1 VVAAGEAAP
10 LFLMILGFFLNAF
23 KATGLENLLIP
34 GFGEIGRAEEEI
46 STRRW
51 YAYQGR
57 FFGGLRK
64 KSPARGCLLTGLE
77 EVGMKERRET
87 SFRSTILMSNSCA
100 RFKLISSQS
109 ANPIFHPMSLR
120 VTFALDSCH
129 QSLLLNVLIPDS
141 RYLWMVG

>member
-1 VVAAGEAAP
+1 MLCSPIAKEVLYFKHTQWSPQGEAAP

-23 KATGLENLLIP
+23 EATGLESLLIP

-57 FFGGLRK
+57 FFRGLRK

-87 SFRSTILMSNSCA
+87 SFRSTILKA
-100 RFKLISSQS
+100 ILV
-109 ANPIFHPMSLR
+109 P
-120 VTFALDSCH
+120 D
-129 QSLLLNVLIPDS
+129 LN
-141 RYLWMVG
+141 